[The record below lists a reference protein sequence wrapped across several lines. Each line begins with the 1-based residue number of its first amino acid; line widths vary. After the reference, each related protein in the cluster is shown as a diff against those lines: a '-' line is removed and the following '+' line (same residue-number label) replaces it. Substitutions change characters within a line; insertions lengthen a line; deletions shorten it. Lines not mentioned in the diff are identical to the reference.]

1 MGFFDNILHDVG
13 AQVAAIFPHPPPV
26 IHAAVD
32 TAARALLGQ
41 PEARAKVAQLG
52 AGSPVLRDLFGQVH
66 RNLMQ
71 HPHFR
76 HALSASELHKRPV
89 HPRHPRAHQITHG
102 VVHTMNALEQSLP
115 GLLEGIGRAKLAVAQ
130 GFGLPA
136 FRAAGYELTD
146 VSTAGAPVMGG
157 PIGDEF
163 EVSGEPGYMLPG
175 HYDVAGAPVMGGP
188 IGDEFEVS
196 GEPGYMLPEHYDVAG
211 VYEVGLGRGGAHHPA
226 PRARAASQHR
236 GWRHGHGAPGP
247 RGHRMEHGHPHP
259 DNATVFWGGP
269 RGYGAD
275 YLFDERE
282 ELEDHESPADTEPEW
297 VAQPTHWMGG

>member
-1 MGFFDNILHDVG
+1 MRMGFFDNILHDVG

-41 PEARAKVAQLG
+41 PEARAKIAQLG
-52 AGSPVLRDLFGQVH
+52 GGSPVLRDLFGQVH

-102 VVHTMNALEQSLP
+102 VVQTMNALEQSLP
-115 GLLEGIGRAKLAVAQ
+115 GLLEGIGKAKLAAAQ
-130 GFGLPA
+130 GFGSPM
-136 FRAAGYELTD
+136 FRAAGYEPSD

-157 PIGDEF
+157 
-163 EVSGEPGYMLPG
+163 S
-175 HYDVAGAPVMGGP
+175 

-211 VYEVGLGRGGAHHPA
+211 AYEVGLGHGGAHRAA
-226 PRARAASQHR
+226 PRARARSQPR

-247 RGHRMEHGHPHP
+247 RGHRMDHGHPHP

-269 RGYGAD
+269 
-275 YLFDERE
+275 
-282 ELEDHESPADTEPEW
+282 
-297 VAQPTHWMGG
+297 